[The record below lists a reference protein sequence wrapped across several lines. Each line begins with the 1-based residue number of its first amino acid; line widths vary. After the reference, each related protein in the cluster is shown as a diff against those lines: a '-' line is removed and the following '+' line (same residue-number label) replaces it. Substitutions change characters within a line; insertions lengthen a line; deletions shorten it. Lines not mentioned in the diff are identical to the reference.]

1 MVDQATIQT
10 ISIVFTG
17 ISISLAAFYYINTL
31 RNTRKNQQLTLET
44 RQAQL
49 FMSLY
54 ETHRS
59 PELRKLYTRVRDR
72 EWTDFEDWQKKY
84 GPENN
89 PDASIEYQSLMNFFD
104 GVGLLVK
111 RGLIDISLV
120 HDLMFISTN
129 RIWNLHKSV
138 IYNVRISSG
147 YPSLW
152 EHFEY
157 LSNELIKY
165 HEENPE
171 LKT

>member
-1 MVDQATIQT
+1 MIEFLPLVLTGLGI
-10 ISIVFTG
+10 IVSI
-17 ISISLAAFYYINTL
+17 LYYTNVL
-31 RNTRKNQQLTLET
+31 RNANETQKRALET

-49 FMSLY
+49 FMALY

-59 PELRKLYTRVRDR
+59 QEFRKQYTRVRDR
-72 EWTDFEDWQKKY
+72 EWTDLDDWEKKY

-89 PDASIEYQSLMNFFD
+89 PDASVEYQSLMSFFD
-104 GVGLLVK
+104 GVGLLVR

-129 RIWNLHKSV
+129 RIWNVHKSV
-138 IYNVRISSG
+138 IYNIRETSG

-157 LSNELIKY
+157 LSIELTKY
-165 HEENPE
+165 HEQHPE
-171 LKT
+171 IAT

>member
-31 RNTRKNQQLTLET
+31 RNSRKNQQLTLET

-59 PELRKLYTRVRDR
+59 PELRRLYTRVRDR
-72 EWTDFEDWQKKY
+72 EWTNLDDWEDKY
-84 GPENN
+84 GPDNN
-89 PDASIEYQSLMNFFD
+89 PDASVEYQSLMSFFD

-120 HDLMFISTN
+120 YDLMFISTN

-138 IYNVRISSG
+138 IYNIRITSG
-147 YPSLW
+147 YPNLW

-157 LSNELIKY
+157 LNNELEKY
-165 HEENPE
+165 HEQHPE
-171 LKT
+171 LKI